1 MRLGVLVP
9 FGRLKLIDWQQLAA
23 KMRTRVVDA
32 RLKEIPSE
40 RPSTWNRVM
49 RLVDHHG
56 LAEWQPVK
64 LPLRTLRA
72 AKLRL
77 FRSFKL
83 LGILK
88 SAPIPPAA
96 DAPAP
101 RRFVRFFSPN

>member
-23 KMRTRVVDA
+23 RMKGRVVDA
-32 RLKEIPSE
+32 SAKQIPSE
-40 RPSTWNRVM
+40 RPATWARVM
-49 RLVDHHG
+49 RLLGSH
-56 LAEWQPVK
+56 EWQPAK

-88 SAPIPPAA
+88 SAPMVPEA
-96 DAPAP
+96 DTPAP

>member
-23 KMRTRVVDA
+23 RMRARVVDA
-32 RLKEIPSE
+32 SAKQIPSE

-56 LAEWQPVK
+56 LQEWHPVK

-88 SAPIPPAA
+88 NAPMVPEA
-96 DAPAP
+96 DTPAP